1 MTPYMYEK
9 NTEKSEQSLELKKF
23 SFLYGYNRILY
34 VNDIPAIT
42 AILESFPVHD
52 CTLSF
57 SIYALFSLQFP
68 MQIFLGELNCFM
80 YEYVYSENN
89 AVISLEL
96 KKFSFLYGYNRIL
109 YVNDIPAI
117 TAILESFPVH
127 DCTLSFR

>member
-57 SIYALFSLQFP
+57 SSIVPLPSILSHIFQFGLQ
-68 MQIFLGELNCFM
+68 M
-80 YEYVYSENN
+80 YRNY
-89 AVISLEL
+89 
-96 KKFSFLYGYNRIL
+96 RI
-109 YVNDIPAI
+109 N
-117 TAILESFPVH
+117 S
-127 DCTLSFR
+127 

>member
-1 MTPYMYEK
+1 MLFLGVDSIVAVHLQPKLEDIV
-9 NTEKSEQSLELKKF
+9 QSCTGNDSNIAVIAGI
-23 SFLYGYNRILY
+23 SFTYRIR
-34 VNDIPAIT
+34 
-42 AILESFPVHD
+42 
-52 CTLSF
+52 
-57 SIYALFSLQFP
+57 IYALFSLQFP

-127 DCTLSFR
+127 DCTLSFRKLK